1 MGPGPR
7 SEILHR
13 AAALFRERVDV
24 IGRII
29 SADMGKPL
37 SEARAEVAKG
47 AAVLDYYAEVGY
59 RKLGTTFST
68 DFDEDIFTMAVPLGV
83 VTLVTPWNFP
93 FSIPLRK
100 LSAALA
106 AGNSVLFK
114 PSTNAAFC
122 GLAIGATLLEAGV
135 DPGALHV
142 IVGKSSV
149 IEAELLEAPELK
161 GVSLTGSYATAAAM
175 RRRLPVEIPFQ
186 AELGGKNTLVIWRD
200 ADLDLALDVVD
211 QSAFRNN
218 GQICTSAGRL
228 LVHDEIFDALRR
240 PPVGLAAGRE
250 DKTGSDELGILVSP
264 RETEHIEEF
273 VSLGQTEAADVV
285 RPEWRDDRVPPTL
298 LVEPKVGTLTREE
311 IFGPVVTIERVH
323 SIEETVDKAND
334 TAYGLTSGIVTGD
347 LSVATRVLAGLGRWD
362 GEGERAVDGAALPRA
377 VRRVAALRRG
387 LRRRR

>member
-1 MGPGPR
+1 MGCHGPGPR

-13 AAALFRERVDV
+13 AAALFRERADV

-175 RRRLPVEIPFQ
+175 RRRLPSRSRSRPSS
-186 AELGGKNTLVIWRD
+186 GKNTLVIWRD

-273 VSLGQTEAADVV
+273 VCSG
-285 RPEWRDDRVPPTL
+285 RPRRPTSFARSG
-298 LVEPKVGTLTREE
+298 GT
-311 IFGPVVTIERVH
+311 
-323 SIEETVDKAND
+323 
-334 TAYGLTSGIVTGD
+334 TAC
-347 LSVATRVLAGLGRWD
+347 
-362 GEGERAVDGAALPRA
+362 
-377 VRRVAALRRG
+377 
-387 LRRRR
+387 RRRCSSSRRWAR